1 MGYEAL
7 IRRAWRTGDFSI
19 KELLQDDPQTGAC
32 GIGSSAGP
40 GRTDFPT
47 AGVSRE
53 ELRRKVKGEM
63 EDIIAREAGDAPSC
77 LSAHR
82 EGSMKLA
89 PFVKFREEK
98 FGAVLFETRSE
109 KVYTL
114 SPTGAAVVRE
124 IVSGADAQSLVL
136 RLRQKYQDKTGKMS
150 EEAKSFLAD
159 LKEKGLITE

>member
-19 KELLQDDPQTGAC
+19 KELLKDDPQ
-32 GIGSSAGP
+32 
-40 GRTDFPT
+40 D
-47 AGVSRE
+47 GVSPD
-53 ELRRKVKGEM
+53 ELRRKVKSEM
-63 EDIIAREAGDAPSC
+63 EAIIAREAGDAPAV
-77 LSAHR
+77 LSAHK

-124 IVSGADAQSLVL
+124 IVSGSDAQSLVANL
-136 RLRQKYQDKTGKMS
+136 QKKFSDKTGKMAQ
-150 EEAKSFLAD
+150 EAESFLAD
-159 LKEKGLITE
+159 LKAKGLITE

>member
-19 KELLQDDPQTGAC
+19 QSLLEDDPET
-32 GIGSSAGP
+32 
-40 GRTDFPT
+40 
-47 AGVSRE
+47 GVSRE
-53 ELRRKVKGEM
+53 ELRRKVKTEM
-63 EDIIAREAGDAPSC
+63 EDIIAREAGDAACC
-77 LSAHR
+77 LSAHK
-82 EGSMKLA
+82 EGSMRLA

-124 IVSGADAQSLVL
+124 IVSGADAGSLVG
-136 RLRQKYQDKTGKMS
+136 RLQKKYSDKTGKLAR
-150 EEAKSFLAD
+150 EAAAFLAD
-159 LKEKGLITE
+159 LKKKGLVTE